1 MCRVLGKLAEFLI
14 KLKKVDFK
22 KDDYI
27 IIYSSEKNVYSS
39 FKRSELDNFT
49 CFIDYIKI
57 VGVLRK
63 NVITN
68 EPYFTRWEE
77 LSCTEQNI
85 LFGIAIHYS
94 DSRCDGESN

>member
-27 IIYSSEKNVYSS
+27 IIYSNEKNVYSS
-39 FKRSELDNFT
+39 FKISELDNFL
-49 CFIDYIKI
+49 CLNYYVKI

-77 LSCTEQNI
+77 LSCSEQNI
-85 LFGIAIHYS
+85 LFGIAINLFNKHEN
-94 DSRCDGESN
+94 D

>member
-1 MCRVLGKLAEFLI
+1 MYIVFGKLAEFLI

-39 FKRSELDNFT
+39 FKRSELDNFL
-49 CFIDYIKI
+49 CLNDYIKI

-77 LSCTEQNI
+77 LSCGEQNI
-85 LFGIAIHYS
+85 LFGIAINLFNKHEN
-94 DSRCDGESN
+94 D

>member
-1 MCRVLGKLAEFLI
+1 MCIVFGKLAEFLI

-39 FKRSELDNFT
+39 FKRSELDNFL
-49 CFIDYIKI
+49 CLNDYVKI

-77 LSCTEQNI
+77 LSCSEQNI
-85 LFGIAIHYS
+85 LFGIAINLFNKYEN
-94 DSRCDGESN
+94 D

>member
-1 MCRVLGKLAEFLI
+1 MCRVLGKLAEFII

-27 IIYSSEKNVYSS
+27 IIYSKEKNVYSS
-39 FKRSELDNFT
+39 FKRSELNNFT
-49 CFIDYIKI
+49 CFSDYIKI

-77 LSCTEQNI
+77 LSCNEQNI
-85 LFGIAIHYS
+85 LFGIAINLFNKHEN
-94 DSRCDGESN
+94 D

>member
-1 MCRVLGKLAEFLI
+1 MCRVLGKLAKFLI
-14 KLKKVDFK
+14 NLKKVDFK

-27 IIYSSEKNVYSS
+27 IIYSNEKNVYSS
-39 FKRSELDNFT
+39 FKRSELDNFL
-49 CFIDYIKI
+49 CLNDYVKI

-77 LSCTEQNI
+77 LSCSEQNI
-85 LFGIAIHYS
+85 LFGIAINLFNKY
-94 DSRCDGESN
+94 ENY

>member
-27 IIYSSEKNVYSS
+27 IIYSNEKNVYSS
-39 FKRSELDNFT
+39 FKISELDNFL
-49 CFIDYIKI
+49 CLNDYVKI

-77 LSCTEQNI
+77 LSCSEQNI
-85 LFGIAIHYS
+85 LFGIAINLFNKHEN
-94 DSRCDGESN
+94 D

>member
-22 KDDYI
+22 KDDYV
-27 IIYSSEKNVYSS
+27 IIYSNEKNVYSS
-39 FKRSELDNFT
+39 FKKSELDKFLCLN
-49 CFIDYIKI
+49 DYVKI

-77 LSCTEQNI
+77 LSCSEQNI
-85 LFGIAIHYS
+85 LFGIAINLFNKHEN
-94 DSRCDGESN
+94 D